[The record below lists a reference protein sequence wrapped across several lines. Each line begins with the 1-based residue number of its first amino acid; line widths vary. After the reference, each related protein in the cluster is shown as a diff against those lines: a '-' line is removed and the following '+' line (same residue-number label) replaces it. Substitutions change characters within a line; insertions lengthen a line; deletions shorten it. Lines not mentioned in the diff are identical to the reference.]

1 MLGINRSRIG
11 QIGLAFA
18 AGLAALS
25 GGGLWHW
32 ANSEEA
38 EYQVAAEQDARYE
51 ASAARKNARSE
62 CAIAD
67 MSSTDCSDRIEQAA
81 KDAQE
86 ETRDLEAQQT
96 MAVWTKAMGLAAVI
110 GMSVGILSL
119 GLIFF
124 TFRET
129 RRGAQTAR
137 DNLNAFY
144 ESERAIVHAV
154 AGRVGT
160 SNKREGEY
168 VVFEFRNKGRS
179 PARIVRMGG
188 NLPSNNTA
196 IENAEA
202 RWTIIPVDGSVF
214 VIAFPVPPKDVI
226 LETEC
231 WVEYRSVGPEIYTS
245 FFEVIVKWREERSTS
260 LIFIT
265 PAWEV
270 TVANTD
276 GHPKD
281 T

>member
-1 MLGINRSRIG
+1 M
-11 QIGLAFA
+11 QI
-18 AGLAALS
+18 
-25 GGGLWHW
+25 
-32 ANSEEA
+32 
-38 EYQVAAEQDARYE
+38 
-51 ASAARKNARSE
+51 E

-67 MSSTDCSDRIEQAA
+67 ISRADCDDRIEQAA
-81 KDAQE
+81 RDAQE
-86 ETRDLEAQQT
+86 NTRDLEAQQT

-129 RRGAQTAR
+129 RKGAQTAR

-144 ESERAIVHAV
+144 ESERAIVHAI

-160 SNKREGEY
+160 SNKRGGEY
-168 VVFEFRNKGRS
+168 VAFEFKNKGRS

-188 NLPSNNTA
+188 NLPSNDTA
-196 IENAEA
+196 TENAET
-202 RWTIIPVDGSVF
+202 RWTVIPVAGSVS
-214 VIAFPVPPKDVI
+214 VIAFPVPPKNAI

-231 WVEYRSVGPEIYTS
+231 WVEYRSVGPKIYTS
-245 FFEVIVKWREERSTS
+245 YFEVTVKWREERSTS
-260 LIFIT
+260 LVFIT

-270 TVANTD
+270 TVTNTD